1 MKMKSSK
8 TQILFHLVGCT
19 IYLSLPVIFW
29 PGEGGISEFFADSR
43 ALRGYMNNILILFFF
58 YLNFYILI
66 PELYF
71 RKKYTWYI
79 LTLLFCFLVI
89 TFIPNEILPFRGDG
103 PPPPPKPRHESN
115 KLFFFFSHHL
125 IFFLAVVFFSLM
137 QKINNRWKQA
147 EKERLKAELSYFK
160 AQINPHFLFN
170 TLNTIYSL
178 AIQKAENTPDAVV
191 KLSGMMRYVISDASH
206 DFVPLDKEISYITDY
221 IDLQR
226 IRFGKTVNIEYKPCD
241 AIPGKLIAP
250 LVLIP
255 FIENAF
261 KFGVNP
267 EAESIIGITIE
278 LTGTELHLR
287 VFNNKVIM
295 PESDGV
301 GGLGI
306 INARQRL
313 TLLYPDKHRL
323 LIDDKEKAYTVDLY
337 ISLE

>member
-1 MKMKSSK
+1 MKMNRNK

-19 IYLSLPVIFW
+19 IYLSLPIIFW
-29 PGEGGISEFFADSR
+29 PGEGGLSEFFADSR
-43 ALRGYMNNILILFFF
+43 ALRGYMNNILILLFF

-66 PELYF
+66 PKLYF

-79 LTLLFCFLVI
+79 LSLLAVFLVI
-89 TFIPNEILPFRGDG
+89 VFIPPEIFPFREGG
-103 PPPPPKPRHESN
+103 PMPPKPMPGNNRM
-115 KLFFFFSHHL
+115 FFFIGHQL

-137 QKINNRWKQA
+137 LKINNRWKQA

-178 AIQKAENTPDAVV
+178 AIQKADNTPDAVV
-191 KLSGMMRYVISDASH
+191 KLSGMMRYVISDASN
-206 DFVPLDKEISYITDY
+206 DFVPLEKEISYITDY

-226 IRFGKTVNIEYKPCD
+226 IRFGETVSIDYNPCD
-241 AIPGKLIAP
+241 ATSGKLIAP
-250 LVLIP
+250 LILIP

-267 EAESIIGITIE
+267 ETDSRITVTIE
-278 LTGTELHLR
+278 LSGPELHLR
-287 VFNNKVIM
+287 VFNKKVIL
-295 PESDGV
+295 PESEGV

-313 TLLYPDKHRL
+313 ALLYQDKHRL
-323 LIDDKEKAYTVDLY
+323 LIDDNASDYTVELY
-337 ISLE
+337 ITLG